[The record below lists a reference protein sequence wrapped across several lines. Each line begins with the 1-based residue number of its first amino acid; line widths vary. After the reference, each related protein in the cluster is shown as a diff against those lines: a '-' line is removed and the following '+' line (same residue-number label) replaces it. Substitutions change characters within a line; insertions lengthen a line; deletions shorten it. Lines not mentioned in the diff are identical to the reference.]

1 MKKNLM
7 FLTLLISVLMLSV
20 VSAGITGYL
29 VRGSGIRDAGY
40 TATLQKV
47 EGTTAIVSVQTPS
60 GTTEVVRIKEG
71 ETTKVGDTEISASS
85 LTKGTL
91 FRRAGAE
98 LSLNI
103 SAINMSSISAI
114 AGKFPAVGSGASA
127 SWNGMSCSVY
137 GGNILNNTNLTG
149 YDFCTSKNY
158 NSFCLIERQGI
169 TDVYTNLNTGKK
181 GPFINGCNGKEWL
194 LYEGNYYAPLTCDN
208 IPRDYNWGCNNG
220 DNSLFQD
227 DIICC

>member
-71 ETTKVGDTEISASS
+71 KTTKVGDTEISASS

-98 LSLNI
+98 IELNPVPEVRPI
-103 SAINMSSISAI
+103 D
-114 AGKFPAVGSGASA
+114 GSGGTGKIGTKHEHLIDYPIKNSMTLQRSTSRVTAELK
-127 SWNGMSCSVY
+127 C
-137 GGNILNNTNLTG
+137 LNN
-149 YDFCTSKNY
+149 
-158 NSFCLIERQGI
+158 NSVI
-169 TDVYTNLNTGKK
+169 VYTGFKLHFNGTVLNN
-181 GPFINGCNGKEWL
+181 FANGRLPIMEYSYQDANT
-194 LYEGNYYAPLTCDN
+194 YYLGFL
-208 IPRDYNWGCNNG
+208 DYNNVILLASEAYVYCAERELAM
-220 DNSLFQD
+220 DAQTAHFPF
-227 DIICC
+227 